1 MGKQVIVEIFGN
13 KYTLDTDRD
22 INEATRI
29 AGYVDA
35 KMKEMREKFPYTSP
49 ISLAILAAL
58 NIADDLY
65 TLQKKIEELEE
76 ML

>member
-1 MGKQVIVEIFGN
+1 
-13 KYTLDTDRD
+13 
-22 INEATRI
+22 
-29 AGYVDA
+29 
-35 KMKEMREKFPYTSP
+35 MKEMREKFPYTSP